1 MKKFEAVYYSIIN
14 EERFK
19 SSKWKIDGVIE
30 GIEVIE
36 NKLHLAERLK
46 VRYDI
51 KFEYWI
57 EWKLIKKMIILNFI
71 KYDLWSKCSKKVPY
85 QKGFTVHLTVSNMW
99 LSGVLQNDLDN
110 KMKRIYFS
118 TFLPEEPTHNPH
130 DIKLDLPL

>member
-51 KFEYWI
+51 KFEDWI
-57 EWKLIKKMIILNFI
+57 EWKLIKK
-71 KYDLWSKCSKKVPY
+71 
-85 QKGFTVHLTVSNMW
+85 
-99 LSGVLQNDLDN
+99 
-110 KMKRIYFS
+110 
-118 TFLPEEPTHNPH
+118 
-130 DIKLDLPL
+130 